1 MRRLLSIPEILEW
14 ADAYRLR
21 KGNWPILSTGPVRG
35 QHDDTWRN
43 VDNALR
49 YGLRGLHSGSS
60 LAQLLA
66 EHRGARNPSR
76 LPSLSAAQILRWAD
90 SHHQRT
96 GAWPTSES
104 GPIQDAPGETWKA
117 IDHALRL
124 GMRSLRGDSSLAR
137 LLSARRGVR
146 NIQALPPLTRN
157 KILAWAGAY
166 FRRHQTWPT
175 SKSGPI
181 DKQPGETWSGVNAAL
196 RSGRRGFPGGSSL
209 ARLLAKY
216 RGVRNPKQ
224 PPPLTERKILRWSR
238 TYRQQ
243 YGYWP
248 NRHSGLIPGSGGDT
262 WAMVDRALQKGQ
274 RTLPGKSSLYR
285 LVNGRGNVREKMR
298 RY

>member
-1 MRRLLSIPEILEW
+1 MRRRLLSIPEILEW
-14 ADAYRLR
+14 ADTYYVR
-21 KGNWPILSTGPVRG
+21 KGQWPILSTGPIRG

-49 YGLRGLHSGSS
+49 YGLRGLPGSSS

-66 EHRGARNPSR
+66 EHRGVRNPSR
-76 LPSLSAAQILRWAD
+76 LPSLTVNQILGWTDA
-90 SHHQRT
+90 HQQRT

-104 GPIQDAPGETWKA
+104 GAIQDAPGETWKA

-124 GMRSLRGDSSLAR
+124 GMRSLKGGSSLAR
-137 LLSARRGVR
+137 LLAQRRGVR
-146 NIQALPPLTRN
+146 NIQALPPLTVK
-157 KILAWAGAY
+157 KILTWADTY
-166 FRRHQTWPT
+166 YRQHQAWPT

-181 DKQPGETWSGVNAAL
+181 AKAPGETWSGVNAAL

-224 PPPLTERKILRWSR
+224 PPPLTEKQILRWARS
-238 TYRQQ
+238 YYQQ
-243 YGYWP
+243 HGNWP
-248 NRHSGLIPGSGGDT
+248 NRHSGPIPNSGGDT

-274 RTLPGKSSLYR
+274 RALPGKSSLYR
-285 LVNGRGNVREKMR
+285 LLTRHVLVH
-298 RY
+298 